1 MRTLSADE
9 LEDLRQAVAERI
21 DDGLLPAL
29 ALANRT
35 GELEELLRLLGMADL
50 MGDDGR
56 TEIRPTKIIVIGQ
69 SATSEGK
76 LRSIAK
82 KRGLSGKDLEFVL
95 EYGELKHFNFDKL
108 RNSMTYRAVLA
119 GPMPH
124 STPGKRDA
132 SSAVA
137 MMEAHPETYPPVI
150 RLTDANGLKIT
161 NNSFAVALDELAA
174 SGI

>member
-1 MRTLSADE
+1 MSALSISE
-9 LEDLRQAVAERI
+9 LEDLRQAVSERLE
-21 DDGLLPAL
+21 DGLLPAL

-35 GELEELLRLLGMADL
+35 GELGDLLRLLGMSDL
-50 MGDDGR
+50 LGDDGQA
-56 TEIRPTKIIVIGQ
+56 EVRPTRILVLGQ
-69 SATSEGK
+69 SMTSEGK

-82 KRGLSGKDLEFVL
+82 RHGFQGKDFEFVL
-95 EYGELKHFNFDKL
+95 EYEALKHFNFDKL

-132 SSAVA
+132 SSTVA

-161 NNSFAVALDELAA
+161 NNSFAVALDA
-174 SGI
+174 IQNR

>member
-35 GELEELLRLLGMADL
+35 GELGELLRLLGMADL
-50 MGDDGR
+50 IGDDGG
-56 TEIRPTKIIVIGQ
+56 TEIRPTKIIVLGQ

-132 SSAVA
+132 SSTVA

-161 NNSFAVALDELAA
+161 NNSFAVALDA
-174 SGI
+174 IQNR